1 VPVLRFARDQRGYES
16 TYLVESTRD
25 RGAGP
30 SLLYWFRTPPHVKV
44 GRSAFDEDAIRLL
57 EEQHPEIDFDWDR
70 ILAARPPALPEPRD
84 ARYSRAERRP
94 AREGRRDERGK
105 AASAPPRHAEPPLDT
120 TVPDTPPPVTPP
132 HETPPHEGV
141 PVHSTQ
147 QTMIVS
153 SVAVPDDTP
162 PRTFVRVFDRVD
174 EAPHQLTEPSAAA
187 PHPLTEP
194 SAAERLLGPE
204 KLTIFRARY
213 AELQA
218 RITARGGDPSRVEAL
233 REQAERVNPDAWV
246 TEAEVASGLASVDAI
261 CAELHKLV
269 GRRRRRRR
277 RGGRGG
283 RTPDGPPLDA
293 ETEPAEPEEAPDE
306 PAPDDDPQT
315 TG

>member
-1 VPVLRFARDQRGYES
+1 MPALRFARDQRGYES
-16 TYLVESTRD
+16 TYLVEPTR
-25 RGAGP
+25 GEAT

-57 EEQHPEIDFDWDR
+57 EEQHPDIDFDWDR
-70 ILAARPPALPEPRD
+70 ILAARPPAPPEPRE
-84 ARYSRAERRP
+84 ARYFRAERRP
-94 AREGRRDERGK
+94 SREARRDERGR
-105 AASAPPRHAEPPLDT
+105 SAPAPRPAAPETLVPP
-120 TVPDTPPPVTPP
+120 TPPAESTLPGTTPP
-132 HETPPHEGV
+132 EIA
-141 PVHSTQ
+141 PVHPRPE
-147 QTMIVS
+147 TMIVS
-153 SVAVPDDTP
+153 AIAVPDDP
-162 PRTFVRVFDRVD
+162 PPSRKFVRVFDRAD
-174 EAPHQLTEPSAAA
+174 EP

-218 RITARGGDPSRVEAL
+218 RITARGGDPSRVDAL

-261 CAELHKLV
+261 CADLHKLV

-283 RTPDGPPLDA
+283 RTPDGPPLA
-293 ETEPAEPEEAPDE
+293 AGTELAEPEGPDE
-306 PAPDDDPQT
+306 PDPDDDPQT

>member
-16 TYLVESTRD
+16 TYLVESTRG
-25 RGAGP
+25 RGGGP

-57 EEQHPEIDFDWDR
+57 EEQHPDIDFDWDR
-70 ILAARPPALPEPRD
+70 ILAARPPAPPEPRD

-105 AASAPPRHAEPPLDT
+105 TASAPPQATPPDR
-120 TVPDTPPPVTPP
+120 TVPHTPPPVLPRPETIPLESAPAPP
-132 HETPPHEGV
+132 PP
-141 PVHSTQ
+141 
-147 QTMIVS
+147 QTMIVP
-153 SVAVPDDTP
+153 SVVVPDDSP
-162 PRTFVRVFDRVD
+162 PSRKFVRVFDRVD
-174 EAPHQLTEPSAAA
+174 EP

-194 SAAERLLGPE
+194 SAAERLLGTE

-218 RITARGGDPSRVEAL
+218 RITARGGEPSRVDAL

-246 TEAEVASGLASVDAI
+246 TEAEVASGLASIDAI

-277 RGGRGG
+277 RGGGG
-283 RTPDGPPLDA
+283 APTPDESPIEA
-293 ETEPAEPEEAPDE
+293 EMEAEAEHETPDDSDS
-306 PAPDDDPQT
+306 DDDPQT
-315 TG
+315 NG

>member
-16 TYLVESTRD
+16 TYLVESTRG
-25 RGAGP
+25 RAEGP

-57 EEQHPEIDFDWDR
+57 EEQHPDIDFDWDR
-70 ILAARPPALPEPRD
+70 ILASRPPAPPEPRE

-94 AREGRRDERGK
+94 TRESRRDERGK
-105 AASAPPRHAEPPLDT
+105 TSPAPPRHAAPPSDAI
-120 TVPDTPPPVTPP
+120 VPDTAPPATPPPETTPP
-132 HETPPHEGV
+132 DSAPLQPP
-141 PVHSTQ
+141 SQ
-147 QTMIVS
+147 IAIVS
-153 SVAVPDDTP
+153 PIAVPDDISP
-162 PRTFVRVFDRVD
+162 SRTFVRVFDRVD
-174 EAPHQLTEPSAAA
+174 EP

-194 SAAERLLGPE
+194 SAAERLLGTE

-218 RITARGGDPSRVEAL
+218 RITARGGEPSRVDAL

-283 RTPDGPPLDA
+283 HTPNAPPLEAGPDTA
-293 ETEPAEPEEAPDE
+293 EAEHQAADDSG
-306 PAPDDDPQT
+306 PDDEPQT